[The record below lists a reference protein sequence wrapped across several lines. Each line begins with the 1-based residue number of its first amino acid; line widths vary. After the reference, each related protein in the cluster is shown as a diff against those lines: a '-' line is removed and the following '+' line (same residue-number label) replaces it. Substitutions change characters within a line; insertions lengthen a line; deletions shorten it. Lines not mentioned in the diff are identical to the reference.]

1 MIKTNVINFAFLQ
14 LRNMKNEAMNMNI
27 GFIGTGKIS
36 SALVQ
41 AFCIADLAGLRIH
54 LSPRNE
60 KVSDALSKKFK
71 QVSRLSGNQDVI
83 DNSELLFIALRP
95 DDYNEALSSLVFR
108 ADQRVIS
115 LVPNLKYQELAALV
129 APAKKLCRA
138 IPLPTVVNLVCPIPV
153 YKPDGAILELLG
165 KIGQT
170 LVIEEENQLHT
181 IWTLTGLIT
190 PFYDLLGE
198 LSLWSNKNGVEQKLA
213 DKYVADMFNSLAYAA
228 SISEEPD
235 FESLSR
241 HAATPGGLNEKAG
254 MEIRKSGAHKEYTQ
268 SADRI
273 LKRFH

>member
-1 MIKTNVINFAFLQ
+1 
-14 LRNMKNEAMNMNI
+14 MKNEPMNMNI

-36 SALVQ
+36 SALVH
-41 AFCIADLAGLRIH
+41 AFCTADIAESGIH

-60 KVSDALSKKFK
+60 TVSAALSKKFT

-83 DNSELLFIALRP
+83 DNSELVFIALRP
-95 DDYNEALSSLVFR
+95 DVFKEVLSSLVFR

-115 LVPNLKYQELAALV
+115 LIPFLKYQELAALV

-138 IPLPTVVNLVCPIPV
+138 IPLPTVVNQVCPIPV
-153 YKPDGAILELLG
+153 YKPDSVILDLLG

-170 LVIEEENQLHT
+170 LLIEEEKQLHT

-198 LSLWSNKNGVEQKLA
+198 LSLWSNKNGVDQKLA
-213 DKYVADMFNSLAYAA
+213 DKYLADMFNSLAYAA

-235 FESLSR
+235 FESLSN
-241 HAATPGGLNEKAG
+241 HAATPGGMNEKAG
-254 MEIRKSGAHKEYTQ
+254 IEIRNSGAHKEYIR
-268 SADRI
+268 SADR
-273 LKRFH
+273 LKERFH